1 MAQLFTHYSLSEII
15 LFILALSVAA
25 KKFVEFIDWI
35 RSRARQA
42 IKQADKPSEV
52 QRVAKKNQVELQEIK
67 KEINELKESINLL
80 IASDR
85 DDIKASITKDHHYF
99 CYQLGYIDDYSL
111 DCMEKRYSH
120 YKEQGGNSFIHLLM
134 EEVRALPKKIN
145 QPQVS
150 NIQE

>member
-35 RSRARQA
+35 RSRTRQA
-42 IKQADKPSEV
+42 IKQADKPDEV
-52 QRVAKKNQVELQEIK
+52 QRVAKKNQSELQEIK

-134 EEVRALPKKIN
+134 EQVRALPKKIN